1 MNKTVLSFLK
11 YLLILSVGIALLWL
25 AFRGVSLKETIDHM
39 LQANFFW
46 LFVSILASL
55 IAFVSRAIRWNMLIE
70 PLGYKPSVA
79 NTSAAL
85 MIGYL
90 ANLAVP
96 RLGEVTRC
104 GSLSRAEKVP
114 FDSLLGT
121 VIIER
126 IIDVLCLLLLIVMVA
141 IVEFNRLGNLLIE
154 NVYNPIKSKL
164 SGAIHSPLFLGIMI
178 VLIGIIIL
186 YFFLKRKK
194 SAGTFS
200 QKFTG
205 ILRSVFNGIDTIRKL
220 KNPLGFL
227 FHTILIWLM
236 YFMMSYTCF
245 FALQETS
252 GLDWQAGLF
261 VLVAG
266 GMGMSAPV
274 QGGLGTYHMLVSEG
288 LMLYGV
294 GKIPSLTFATLM
306 HTSQTLV
313 VIILGAFAFLY
324 LFLKRRNAK
333 VTNN

>member
-1 MNKTVLSFLK
+1 MNKRLLSVVK
-11 YLLILSVGIALLWL
+11 YLLILSVGVALLWL
-25 AFRGVSLKETIDHM
+25 AFRGVSLTKTIDNM

-46 LFVSILASL
+46 LFVSIAASL
-55 IAFVSRAIRWNMLIE
+55 VAFVSRAIRWNMLIE
-70 PLGYKPSVA
+70 PLGYKPSVT

-104 GSLSRAEKVP
+104 GTLSRTEKVP

-126 IIDVLCLLLLIVMVA
+126 IIDVLCLLALIFLVA
-141 IVEFNRLGNLLIE
+141 IIEFNRLGNLLIE
-154 NVYNPIKSKL
+154 KIYHPITEKIAK
-164 SGAIHSPLFLGIMI
+164 AIHSPLFIG
-178 VLIGIIIL
+178 VLISLIAIIFL
-186 YFFLKRKK
+186 YFFFRKK
-194 SAGTFS
+194 NTTGTFS

-220 KNPLGFL
+220 KSPLGFL
-227 FHTILIWLM
+227 FHTILIWFM
-236 YFMMSYTCF
+236 YFLMSYTCF
-245 FALQETS
+245 FALKETS
-252 GLDWQAGLF
+252 LLGWHAGLF

-266 GMGMSAPV
+266 GIGMSAPV
-274 QGGLGTYHMLVSEG
+274 QGGLGAYHMLVSEG

-294 GKIPSLTFATLM
+294 ENAPSLTFATLM

-313 VIILGAFAFLY
+313 VIILGSLAFLY

-333 VTNN
+333 NQHN

>member
-1 MNKTVLSFLK
+1 MKKTLLSILK
-11 YLLILSVGIALLWL
+11 YLLILAIGITLLWL
-25 AFRGVSLKETIDHM
+25 AFRGVSLKETVDHM

-46 LFVSILASL
+46 LFVSIAASL
-55 IAFVSRAIRWNMLIE
+55 VAFVSRALRWNMLIE
-70 PLGYKPSVA
+70 PLGYKPSIS
-79 NTSAAL
+79 NTTAAL

-104 GSLSRAEKVP
+104 GTLSRTEKVP

-126 IIDVLCLLLLIVMVA
+126 IVDVLSLLVLILLVA
-141 IVEFNRLGNLLIE
+141 VVEFNRLGNLLMV
-154 NVYNPIKSKL
+154 NVYNPITNKL
-164 SGAIHSPLFLGIMI
+164 SGAIHSPLFIGIFMSMVALI
-178 VLIGIIIL
+178 VLYFIL
-186 YFFLKRKK
+186 KK
-194 SAGTFS
+194 KKNSGTLS
-200 QKFTG
+200 QKFLG
-205 ILRSVFNGIDTIRKL
+205 ILKSVFGGIDTIRKL
-220 KNPLGFL
+220 KSPLGFL
-227 FHTILIWLM
+227 FHTVLIWSM
-236 YFMMSYTCF
+236 YFLMSYTCF

-252 GLDWQAGLF
+252 VLDWRAGLF

-288 LMLYGV
+288 LMLYGIE
-294 GKIPSLTFATLM
+294 KIPSLTFATLM

-324 LFLKRRNAK
+324 LFLKRRNAQIQQS
-333 VTNN
+333 